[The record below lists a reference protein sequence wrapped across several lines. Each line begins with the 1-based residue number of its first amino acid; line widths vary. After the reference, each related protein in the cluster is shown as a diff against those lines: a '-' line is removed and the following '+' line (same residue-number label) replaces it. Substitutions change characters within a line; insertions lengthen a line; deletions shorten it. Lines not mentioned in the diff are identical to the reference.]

1 MPRGAR
7 GRAHAAGESMPD
19 APKLGFFKRLR
30 LVMGLE
36 WYLLFD
42 DGTLAW
48 EVDRLLRGEPGEEPE
63 LAPAPPPKAASGP
76 APVAKPAK
84 AKAPEPPKRP
94 DFASAL
100 HLLSILQR
108 DGRFVDFVEEDVAS
122 FSDEEVGAAARVVH
136 DGVRKSMRQYFK
148 LAPVRTESEGAPIQ
162 VGEDYDPV
170 QIRLTGNVT
179 GKLPVRGQLAH
190 HGWRVAEVKLPT
202 PPEGQDLSVIAPAE
216 VEV

>member
-1 MPRGAR
+1 
-7 GRAHAAGESMPD
+7 MPD

-48 EVDRLLRGEPGEEPE
+48 EVDRLLRGEPGDEPDVA
-63 LAPAPPPKAASGP
+63 LAPAPEP
-76 APVAKPAK
+76 AKPAK
-84 AKAPEPPKRP
+84 GAAKKGAAEPAPAKAKVPEAPKRP
-94 DFASAL
+94 DHASAL

-108 DGRFVDFVEEDVAS
+108 DGRFVDFVEEDVTS
-122 FSDEEVGAAARVVH
+122 FSDAEVGAAARVVH
-136 DGVRKSMRQYFK
+136 DGVRKSMRQNFA
-148 LAPVRTESEGAPIQ
+148 LAPVRTESEGTPIQ

-190 HGWRVAEVKLPT
+190 HGWRVADVKLPT

>member
-1 MPRGAR
+1 
-7 GRAHAAGESMPD
+7 MPD

-48 EVDRLLRGEPGEEPE
+48 EVDQLLRGEPGEEPAAE
-63 LAPAPPPKAASGP
+63 PAVKPAPAPKL
-76 APVAKPAK
+76 AKP
-84 AKAPEPPKRP
+84 KAPEPPRRP
-94 DFASAL
+94 DYASAL

-108 DGRFVDFVEEDVAS
+108 DGRFVDFVEEDVTS

-136 DGVRKSMRQYFK
+136 DGVRKSMRQYFT

-190 HGWRVAEVKLPT
+190 HGWRVADVKLPT

>member
-1 MPRGAR
+1 MECRVERAVAR
-7 GRAHAAGESMPD
+7 ARAGESMPD

-42 DGTLAW
+42 DGSLAW
-48 EVDRLLRGEPGEEPE
+48 EVDRLLRGEPGEGPAVEPAVKPE
-63 LAPAPPPKAASGP
+63 PPPKL
-76 APVAKPAK
+76 AKP
-84 AKAPEPPKRP
+84 KAPEPPKRP

-108 DGRFVDFVEEDVAS
+108 DGRFVDFVEEDVTS

>member
-1 MPRGAR
+1 MS
-7 GRAHAAGESMPD
+7 ET
-19 APKLGFFKRLR
+19 PKLGFLKRLW

-42 DGTLAW
+42 DGSLAW
-48 EVDRLLRGEPGEEPE
+48 EVDRLLKGEPAPLPEPA
-63 LAPAPPPKAASGP
+63 LAEPVEQKRKAEPAS
-76 APVAKPAK
+76 AKS
-84 AKAPEPPKRP
+84 KAPEPPKRP
-94 DFASAL
+94 DYASAL

-108 DGRFVDFVEEDVAS
+108 DGRFVDFIEEDVAS
-122 FSDEEVGAAARVVH
+122 FSDADVGAAARVVH

-148 LAPVRTESEGAPIQ
+148 LAPVRTESEGASIQ

-202 PPEGQDLSVIAPAE
+202 LPEGQDLTVIAPAE

>member
-1 MPRGAR
+1 
-7 GRAHAAGESMPD
+7 MPD

-42 DGTLAW
+42 DGSLAW
-48 EVDRLLRGEPGEEPE
+48 EVDQLLRGDPAELPEPE
-63 LAPAPPPKAASGP
+63 PE
-76 APVAKPAK
+76 AKPAK
-84 AKAPEPPKRP
+84 GAGKKATPEPAAAKPKAPEPPKRP
-94 DFASAL
+94 DHASAL

-108 DGRFVDFVEEDVAS
+108 DGRFVDFVEEDVTS

-136 DGVRKSMRQYFK
+136 DGVRKSMRQYFA

>member
-1 MPRGAR
+1 MS
-7 GRAHAAGESMPD
+7 ET
-19 APKLGFFKRLR
+19 PKLGFLKRLW

-42 DGTLAW
+42 DGSLAW
-48 EVDRLLRGEPGEEPE
+48 EVDRLLKGEPAPLPE
-63 LAPAPPPKAASGP
+63 TAPAEPVEQKRKAEP
-76 APVAKPAK
+76 APAK
-84 AKAPEPPKRP
+84 AKASEPPKRP
-94 DFASAL
+94 DYASAL

-108 DGRFVDFVEEDVAS
+108 DGRFVDFIEEDVAS
-122 FSDEEVGAAARVVH
+122 FSDADVGAAARVVH

-148 LAPVRTESEGAPIQ
+148 LAPVRTESEGASIQ

-202 PPEGQDLSVIAPAE
+202 LPEGQDLTVIAPAE

>member
-1 MPRGAR
+1 MT
-7 GRAHAAGESMPD
+7 D
-19 APKLGFFKRLR
+19 TPKLGFLKRLW

-42 DGTLAW
+42 DGSLAW
-48 EVDRLLRGEPGEEPE
+48 EVDRLLKGEPAPLPE
-63 LAPAPPPKAASGP
+63 AAPAPAKAAEKKPKVEP
-76 APVAKPAK
+76 APAK
-84 AKAPEPPKRP
+84 AKAPEPPRRP
-94 DFASAL
+94 DYASAL

-108 DGRFVDFVEEDVAS
+108 DGRFVDFIEEDVAS
-122 FSDEEVGAAARVVH
+122 FSDSDVGAAARVVH

-148 LAPVRTESEGAPIQ
+148 LEPVRTESEGAAIQ

-202 PPEGQDLSVIAPAE
+202 PPEGQDLAVIAPAE
-216 VEV
+216 IEV